1 MKDLIVIGCYC
12 PDDER
17 IRLLNNCVESLK
29 PVVNDFDVMIV
40 SHSIIPDYITK
51 KVDYSFYFK
60 ENELITD
67 WKYLNKPWFSPTD
80 NLMIESCFVSNY
92 STYLAAYSIFLSSL
106 GIAKSLNY
114 QTVHWIEYDSVVN
127 DYTDLYENKE
137 LIKDFVAINYKKEY
151 RNYELNLEWG
161 YGCFQTINLIKIP
174 EEMTKYNREYLMDIL
189 KSSPIKTNEK
199 ITEDLYLSKDE
210 TIHYKD
216 LQELLNKGNE
226 FNLSI
231 NSEKDSLDYW
241 SVPFWDP
248 QSETLKHITWNNKDY
263 GNINVVII
271 LNDENLIT
279 FKNVSKYG
287 WQIKELGNLDDIE
300 TITILINGKLKNRI
314 TLNDELRELIK
325 TSSYVIHK

>member
-1 MKDLIVIGCYC
+1 MKDLIIIGSYC
-12 PDDER
+12 PDEER
-17 IRLLNNCVESLK
+17 IQLLNNCVESL
-29 PVVNDFDVMIV
+29 NGLREDFDVMIV

-80 NLMIESCFVSNY
+80 NLMIESCFVSNH

-114 QTVHWIEYDSVVN
+114 QTAHWIEYDSVMN

-161 YGCFQTINLIKIP
+161 YGCFQTINLIKVP
-174 EEMTKYNREYLMDIL
+174 EEMTKYNRQFLMDIL
-189 KSSPIKTNEK
+189 ESSANKTNEK
-199 ITEDLYLSKDE
+199 ITQDLYLSKGD

-216 LQELLNKGNE
+216 LQELLNRGNE

-231 NSEKDSLDYW
+231 NTEKDSLDYW

-248 QSETLKHITWNNKDY
+248 QSKNLKHITWNNKDY

-271 LNDENLIT
+271 LNDENTIT

-287 WQIKELGNLDDIE
+287 WQIKELGNLDNIE

-325 TSSYVIHK
+325 TSSYAIYK